1 MILSVSWRNV
11 WRNKL
16 RSLVVILAIALGLF
30 GSIFMIAVSN
40 GWIEQKVYA
49 SISNEISNIQIHDPR
64 FLEDKSINFTI
75 DHADSIV
82 HLISQTPG
90 VKAVCKRIKTTAM
103 ASTAN
108 SGNGVIISGIIPE
121 KEKLVTDIHQ
131 KLVEGNY
138 FEKRSRT
145 SSILISKKLAEKL
158 KAKPGSK
165 VVITI
170 QSRSGDISYGLFRV
184 AGIYKTSNAIFDEM
198 NVFVENHSLV
208 ELIGLDPD
216 KTSEIAILL
225 DNNDLT
231 DQVTNNLKDKFK
243 KLSVLSWKE
252 TDPSLVAIITLMDQ
266 YSYIMIVIILF
277 ALTFGIVNAMLM
289 SILERTR
296 EIGMLMAIGMNKRKV
311 FMMILMETMF
321 LSVTGAVLGIFLS
334 IITVGITGKYG
345 INFASVAEGLEALG
359 YSAFVYPTVKTMFY
373 IIITITVIITAGIAS
388 IWPARKA
395 LKLQPASAIR
405 EDI

>member
-1 MILSVSWRNV
+1 
-11 WRNKL
+11 
-16 RSLVVILAIALGLF
+16 
-30 GSIFMIAVSN
+30 
-40 GWIEQKVYA
+40 
-49 SISNEISNIQIHDPR
+49 
-64 FLEDKSINFTI
+64 
-75 DHADSIV
+75 
-82 HLISQTPG
+82 
-90 VKAVCKRIKTTAM
+90 M

-131 KLVEGNY
+131 KLVKGNY

-170 QSRSGDISYGLFRV
+170 QSLSGDISYGLFRV

-231 DQVTNNLKDKFK
+231 DQVSNNLKDKFK

-311 FMMILMETMF
+311 FMMILMETIF